1 MQGMLMLVLSAT
13 LPLIYT
19 GPNILPDCMDTVSYQ
34 YIIFFGLYMVAIGH
48 GGQNPCVTSFGA
60 DQFDDVGPD
69 ERRNAR
75 ERPNTI
81 RANSTQRELDT
92 NTSGFCAAMKLQP
105 FRVFLLSFIEGNHA
119 GK

>member
-1 MQGMLMLVLSAT
+1 MLLVLSAVSLSIST
-13 LPLIYT
+13 NPQVWPAWT
-19 GPNILPDCMDTVSYQ
+19 DTVSSQ
-34 YIIFFGLYMVAIGH
+34 HTIFFFGLYMVAIGY
-48 GGQNPCVTSFGA
+48 GRQNPCVTSFGA